1 MMTNKELFN
10 TVISRLE
17 TESFLSGFKF
27 RKRDSTFIWQNHGLR
42 RFIEL
47 DHWNKNGLFIIYPIY
62 MVRFDILLKWFEPY
76 SFKSLQDQRN
86 NPSVGF
92 SGKMLERQDNFTIT
106 EADFDRHYFK
116 LRDTLAEC
124 SEMVFSS
131 YNSLQDMF
139 YHEIIPL
146 LKGKKTLPDVGADW
160 AFRYLTLTRI
170 VSPQDYP
177 VVKELV
183 LSRMY
188 QMAERHEPNIIEYIP
203 RLDEIIQTMES
214 CFPHVR

>member
-47 DHWNKNGLFIIYPIY
+47 DHWNKNGLLIINPIY

-76 SFKSLQDQRN
+76 SFKSLQDQRD

-92 SGKMLERQDNFTIT
+92 SGKMLERQDNFTIS

-146 LKGKKTLPDVGADW
+146 LKEKKH
-160 AFRYLTLTRI
+160 YLMSEQIGHSGIL
-170 VSPQDYP
+170 
-177 VVKELV
+177 
-183 LSRMY
+183 
-188 QMAERHEPNIIEYIP
+188 H
-203 RLDEIIQTMES
+203 
-214 CFPHVR
+214 